1 MRSLQTHSVYSVLAL
16 ATGLCLAACSKD
28 EKTSLLV
35 DVTLDKLVAGPPDQ
49 VTFAVSRGQTKFTN
63 QQTDW
68 SAASAG
74 TLKVTL
80 LLPAEAA
87 GLVTLDVSALLRGN
101 QSPIAAATP
110 SPTTTIVAGKVNG
123 PLAVTLTPFGGSGDG
138 GVDALPGDG
147 PGLVGGPEAG
157 SPDAGVTPDARSD
170 GPGPD
175 AAVPDA
181 PAPADVVQPT
191 DVSRLPDVPQL
202 ADSADVGVDAAETT
216 APDAPAV
223 SDVARLTDAVEAGA
237 DGIAGPAWQPAENI
251 MTDPFA
257 NPAAIAVAVD
267 PVKEHVYVM
276 WIDYASG
283 AVKVTRRNRTTAA
296 WEPTRTLESLSNG
309 DPQDPQIG
317 VDGTGQ
323 VTAAWFHTNDQ
334 DPPDPTVSG
343 VRVSRSTDGVSWS
356 PAESVTPLR
365 RVVEL
370 SLAVA
375 RDGRARIA
383 FSEKLTATP
392 YTVQLYSAY
401 FDGKT
406 WTTGPNPL
414 APEDPTDRDFR
425 IPSVAISDTC
435 TGIILFTQK
444 DSTGYDSVAAST
456 FAGATVDDFVLLDD
470 NTTFSID
477 NVSYSTVA
485 VNRSGQGAVV
495 WPDTNG
501 ALLRSYS
508 PTTGTWTAAEKI
520 GNVGLNYPSMVM
532 APDGTI
538 TLAWQEGGSS
548 YFNVWAIEGRV
559 GGPWTTTPLETDNL
573 AIGGVGYWGYYETLP
588 FPSLAV
594 DAVGN
599 VLAFWRK
606 KTQITP
612 LEFAVY
618 GRRKLAGKPNGVWQ
632 PATSLASE
640 SQIQPYR
647 TSLAVSDQGLG
658 AAAYYWEDPN
668 ADPNTP
674 INPDSNQI
682 FVSLFR

>member
-1 MRSLQTHSVYSVLAL
+1 MMSLRFHFAFPTLFLA
-16 ATGLCLAACSKD
+16 AGFCLTACSKD
-28 EKTSLLV
+28 EKTALLV
-35 DVTLDKLVAGPPDQ
+35 NVTNPATVAIDT
-49 VTFAVSRGQTKFTN
+49 VVIEVSRGSANFTGKFL
-63 QQTDW
+63 W
-68 SAASAG
+68 SEANAG
-74 TLKVTL
+74 TLKATL

-87 GLVTLDVSALLRGN
+87 GTDAILKVSATLRGSEVAN
-101 QSPIAAATP
+101 APSRPITISAGKSTEPIAVELKP
-110 SPTTTIVAGKVNG
+110 G
-123 PLAVTLTPFGGSGDG
+123 GDG
-138 GVDALPGDG
+138 GTDTLPSDG

-157 SPDAGVTPDARSD
+157 SPDAGVTPDARND
-170 GPGPD
+170 GPGLD
-175 AAVPDA
+175 AVVPDA

-191 DVSRLPDVPQL
+191 DVARLPDVPQL
-202 ADSADVGVDAAETT
+202 ADAADVGVGGPETNP
-216 APDAPAV
+216 PDAPV

-237 DGIAGPAWQPAENI
+237 DGSAGLAWQPAKNI
-251 MTDPFA
+251 LTDPGA
-257 NPAAIAVAVD
+257 YPTTAVAVAVD
-267 PVKEHVYVM
+267 PVNEHVYVM
-276 WIDYASG
+276 WIDGYSL
-283 AVKVTRRNRTTAA
+283 VKVTRWNRITAA
-296 WEPTRTLESLSNG
+296 WEPTKTLENLSNG
-309 DPQDPQIG
+309 DPLAVQIG

-323 VTAAWFHTNDQ
+323 VTAAWFHNNAN
-334 DPPDPTVSG
+334 DPPDPTLSG

-383 FSEKLTATP
+383 FSEQLTASP

-414 APEDPTDRDFR
+414 APEDPTDRAFR
-425 IPSVAISDTC
+425 IPLVAISDTC

-444 DSTGYDSVAAST
+444 DSKSYDSVAAST

-477 NVSYSTVA
+477 SISYSTVA

-495 WPDTNG
+495 WPDTDG

-538 TLAWQEGGSS
+538 TLAWQEEDSGN
-548 YFNVWAIEGRV
+548 FNVWAIEGRV
-559 GGPWTTTPLETDNL
+559 GGPWTTTPLETGNL
-573 AIGGVGYWGYYETLP
+573 AIRTSQYGSYYEPLP
-588 FPSLAV
+588 FPELAV
-594 DAVGN
+594 DAAGD
-599 VLAFWRK
+599 VLAFWGR

-618 GRRKLAGKPNGVWQ
+618 SRRKLPGKPNGVWQ
-632 PATSLASE
+632 PATELARESE
-640 SQIQPYR
+640 LTPYR
-647 TSLAVSDQGLG
+647 TSLAVSDRGLG
-658 AAAYYWEDPN
+658 AASYYWTNPSD
-668 ADPNTP
+668 TP
-674 INPDSNQI
+674 TTNPDDHKL